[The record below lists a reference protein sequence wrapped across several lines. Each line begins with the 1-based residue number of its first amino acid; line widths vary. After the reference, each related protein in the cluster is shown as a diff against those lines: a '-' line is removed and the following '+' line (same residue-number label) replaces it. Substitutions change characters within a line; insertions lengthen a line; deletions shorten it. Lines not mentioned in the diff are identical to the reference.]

1 MYSNYTFFMNKAID
15 TVLTIYDVK
24 GALRERATH
33 ALERELAALDCG
45 DDYLE
50 RIQHLD
56 VVAIIHAHRFPCAS
70 EIKNRHYR

>member
-1 MYSNYTFFMNKAID
+1 MNAI
-15 TVLTIYDVK
+15 TTMLEIYNLK
-24 GALRERATH
+24 GSLRERVAL

-45 DDYLE
+45 DDPLE

-56 VVAIIHAHRFPCAS
+56 VAAIIRAHCFPSAS

>member
-1 MYSNYTFFMNKAID
+1 MNAI
-15 TVLTIYDVK
+15 TTMLEIYNVK
-24 GALRERATH
+24 GALRERVVV

-45 DDYLE
+45 DDPLE

-56 VVAIIHAHRFPCAS
+56 VAAIIRANCFPSAS